1 MSRQTK
7 LRIFQATFVPILTY
21 GPDSLTLVDK
31 QLKRIDAFHFRFLR
45 RIINIKALYYSWI
58 NNNEVWWRA
67 GYPKRL
73 SDFIRNSQFNM
84 YNEVFEAPSHNPI
97 HHVIFA
103 TAYKDRI
110 QTEGRR
116 RGMKFPYWIE
126 VTTQRYFPQHWSA
139 NPGRGIFGPN
149 VVYGRVNRDL
159 KHFPDAAPMRD
170 RP

>member
-1 MSRQTK
+1 MVTLFVAEGLKRLYKTK
-7 LRIFQATFVPILTY
+7 LRWQHDALAGRVRDGQGQHNQMGISLNERSGPLCLPAVIWWFPKTGGPFLVVPI
-21 GPDSLTLVDK
+21 
-31 QLKRIDAFHFRFLR
+31 I
-45 RIINIKALYYSWI
+45 RIIMFLGLY
-58 NNNEVWWRA
+58 
-67 GYPKRL
+67 
-73 SDFIRNSQFNM
+73 
-84 YNEVFEAPSHNPI
+84 NPI

-103 TAYKDRI
+103 NAYKDRI

-126 VTTQRYFPQHWSA
+126 VRTQRYFPQHWSA